1 MQRRWIK
8 NGQRED
14 GSEGM
19 HPRFRLTH
27 EILYKTLEYRAKD
40 LQHLAKERR
49 QVRANR
55 RHTSRL
61 YIIRVRQCSTL
72 HQRASKR
79 HKYHRRAEKKR
90 RPAASM
96 SDRLLYVCFAS
107 SLSNL
112 TDVCLPGRPWLS
124 VGRFTSS
131 SPHSVR
137 VRSVQTDRLSSV
149 ARLSCRTFDILVSV
163 DRLGR
168 SISCMLNAVC

>member
-72 HQRASKR
+72 
-79 HKYHRRAEKKR
+79 RRVEKKR

-107 SLSNL
+107 SLSKL